1 MPDSWSVFEFF
12 SKKRRQKVL
21 KDEDDKALFMQR
33 YKSFREILKSNNEVL
48 LTMGDMQEK
57 ASGAFV
63 FDKAYIESSYQAV
76 AKGVKNIIDN
86 LNVLADA
93 KHKDLITPYEKTDA
107 AIRALLSA
115 KVTIP
120 ATDYVLHFK
129 DLGTESIA
137 AAGGK
142 FAQLA
147 EIVNVLAL
155 PVPPGFVIS
164 SHAYQTFLEH
174 NQIQDILNERAG
186 KVDIRNY
193 EKLQTASDDM
203 QELVR
208 NSQVPEELE
217 RSILQA
223 YAALCEETGEQDLR
237 VAVRSSA
244 LHEDIVASFAGQYES
259 ALNVTAE
266 ELLSHYKNVLASQ
279 FTPGALFYF
288 KDRGFDTEQMAMA
301 VGVLAMVDAKA
312 SGVMYSRDPDS
323 PQESAVLIN
332 AVYGLGPY
340 AVGGVVPTDNYRVCG
355 EDVTRITCEGES
367 CQEVM
372 LVGGPEGGTRE
383 VPVPE
388 EVMGQPCLTNQQ
400 ISELVS
406 YARQVEDHFGQ
417 PQDMEWVI
425 DQDGQL
431 YLLQSRPLRI
441 ASAGR
446 PVDKQRSSVP
456 KGHKILLNKGTIAC
470 RGVGAGP
477 VYIVHRDEDLAGFP
491 EGGVLVVRHT
501 HPEFAVLL
509 QKASAVVADIGTVLG
524 HFATVAREY
533 NVPAIF
539 NTEIATK
546 VLSPGMQVTV
556 DAVYADVYEGTV
568 EELLSQAETDAT
580 LEVSPVLKQLREILQ
595 MITPLNLTDPRGP
608 GFSPR
613 HCKTFHDITRF
624 AHEVSL
630 RAIFEFSKESHFT
643 ERSTKQLVSAGVPM
657 QWWVIDL
664 EDGIKAGIKGKKV
677 KLEEI
682 VSVPLRAL
690 WEGMTAL
697 PWKGPPP
704 VDAKGFLSVM
714 FSATTDPSID
724 PSVGKRFADRNYII
738 ISKHFCNVSTRLGF
752 HFSTLEAYLGDQE
765 NQNYIT
771 FVYTGGGADE
781 GRKRRRAALISRLL
795 EKFDFRVER
804 RDEAIFARI
813 EGHKQDFLEG
823 RLKVLGHIMVHTRQM
838 DMVMYNDALVN
849 WYYKD
854 MLKAIESIVSL
865 PH

>member
-1 MPDSWSVFEFF
+1 
-12 SKKRRQKVL
+12 
-21 KDEDDKALFMQR
+21 
-33 YKSFREILKSNNEVL
+33 
-48 LTMGDMQEK
+48 
-57 ASGAFV
+57 
-63 FDKAYIESSYQAV
+63 
-76 AKGVKNIIDN
+76 
-86 LNVLADA
+86 
-93 KHKDLITPYEKTDA
+93 
-107 AIRALLSA
+107 
-115 KVTIP
+115 
-120 ATDYVLHFK
+120 
-129 DLGTESIA
+129 
-137 AAGGK
+137 
-142 FAQLA
+142 
-147 EIVNVLAL
+147 
-155 PVPPGFVIS
+155 
-164 SHAYQTFLEH
+164 
-174 NQIQDILNERAG
+174 LNERAG

-193 EKLQTASDDM
+193 EKLQAASDEM
-203 QELVR
+203 QALVR

-288 KDRGFDTEQMAMA
+288 KERGFDTEQMAMA
-301 VGVLAMVDAKA
+301 VGVLAMVHAKA
-312 SGVMYSRDPDS
+312 SGVMYSRDPGS
-323 PQESAVLIN
+323 PQESAILIN
-332 AVYGLGPY
+332 AVCGLGPY

-355 EDVTRITCEGES
+355 QDATRITCEGER

-388 EVMGQPCLTNQQ
+388 EVMGKPCLTNQQ

-425 DQDGQL
+425 DQEGQL

-446 PVDKQRSSVP
+446 PVDKERSTVP

-477 VYIVHRDEDLAGFP
+477 VYIVHRDEDLANFP

-509 QKASAVVADIGTVLG
+509 QKASAVVSDIGTVLG
-524 HFATVAREY
+524 HLATVAREY

-539 NTEIATK
+539 NTERATK
-546 VLSPGMQVTV
+546 VLSAGMHVTV
-556 DAVYADVYEGTV
+556 DAVYGDVYEGTV
-568 EELLSQAETDAT
+568 EELLSEAETDAT

-613 HCKTFHDITRF
+613 YCKTFHDITRF

-682 VSVPLRAL
+682 VSLPLRAL

-795 EKFDFRVER
+795 EQFDFRVER
-804 RDEAIFARI
+804 RDEAVFARI

-823 RLKVLGHIMVHTRQM
+823 RLKVLGHIIVHTRQM

-854 MLKAIESIVSL
+854 MLKAID
-865 PH
+865 